1 MRLYVNLHGMINIPA
16 YMIMLC
22 GPTCIDSYLKI
33 YIYVHVVA
41 FQFLGKQWCQ
51 RVILLHLYQHR
62 YFSIIVN
69 IS

>member
-1 MRLYVNLHGMINIPA
+1 MQLYVNLHGMTNIPA

-33 YIYVHVVA
+33 YVHVVA

-51 RVILLHLYQHR
+51 RVILVHLYQHR